1 MKNKGFTLVELLAVL
16 VILGLLITLAVP
28 NILGVSKNV
37 KEKSYQTKIE
47 IIENAAIT
55 YTSDTVKKSL
65 QNLNDSATVGYYWVS
80 ISKDSDGNKTVNA
93 KATKDSNHNYPAKAF
108 TVQELADAREIDY
121 DDEENKSVVNP
132 VDNKSINSCVVYV
145 YLKNNRLYATF
156 DRINCNKKGAAAAVP
171 KAKSLR

>member
-1 MKNKGFTLVELLAVL
+1 MKKNGFTLVELLAVL

-65 QNLNDSATVGYYWVS
+65 QNLNDTAMVGYYWINV
-80 ISKDSDGNKTVNA
+80 SKDSDDNKTVNA
-93 KATKDSNHNYPAKAF
+93 KATKDATHIYPAKVF

-121 DDEENKSVVNP
+121 DDEDNKSVINP
-132 VDNKSINSCVVYV
+132 VNNKSINACNVYV
-145 YLKNNRLYATF
+145 YLKNNRVYSVF
-156 DRINCNKKGAAAAVP
+156 DRVNCNSKVKSTAVRLE
-171 KAKSLR
+171 K

>member
-1 MKNKGFTLVELLAVL
+1 MKKNGFTLVELLAVL

-65 QNLNDSATVGYYWVS
+65 QNLNNTASTGYYW
-80 ISKDSDGNKTVNA
+80 ISVTKDSDDKKIIDATQ
-93 KATKDSNHNYPAKAF
+93 TKDSSHTYPAKTF
-108 TVQELADAREIDY
+108 TIQELADAREIDY
-121 DDEENKSVVNP
+121 DDEENKSVINP
-132 VDNKSINSCVVYV
+132 VDNKSINSCNVYV
-145 YLKNNRLYATF
+145 YLKNNRVYAAF
-156 DRINCNKKGAAAAVP
+156 DRVNCNK
-171 KAKSLR
+171 

>member
-37 KEKSYQTKIE
+37 KEKSYQTKID

-65 QNLNDSATVGYYWVS
+65 QNLGDTAATGYYWVS
-80 ISKDSDGNKTVNA
+80 VSKDSDGKKIVEAN
-93 KATKDSNHNYPAKAF
+93 ATKDSTHNYPAKSY

-132 VDNKSINSCVVYV
+132 VDNKSINSCNVYV
-145 YLKNNRLYATF
+145 YLKNNRLYATY
-156 DRINCNKKGAAAAVP
+156 DRVNCNKKSSP
-171 KAKSLR
+171 KA